1 MSQTIEKKILK
12 TYFDLIMSGQKTY
25 ELRLADWACEPG
37 DTLRLV
43 EIDDDTNEPT
53 GRTTDKTVGFV
64 GKTKELDFWT
74 EDEIREHGYQIIS
87 LLDK

>member
-1 MSQTIEKKILK
+1 MSNIIEKKILK
-12 TYFDLIMSGQKTY
+12 KYFDLIQSGQKTY
-25 ELRLADWACEPG
+25 ELRLADWQCNSG
-37 DTLRLV
+37 DTLRLI
-43 EIDDDTNEPT
+43 EIDDISKQPT
-53 GRTTDKTVGFV
+53 GRKMDKTVGFV

>member
-1 MSQTIEKKILK
+1 MSNIIEKKILK
-12 TYFDLIMSGQKTY
+12 KYFDLIQSGQKTY
-25 ELRLADWACEPG
+25 ELRLADWQCEPG
-37 DTLRLV
+37 DSLRLI
-43 EIDDDTNEPT
+43 EISDDTKQPT
-53 GRTTDKTVGFV
+53 GRKMDKTVGFV